1 MTDELSPQEQAEK
14 DIKAMNDSLDL
25 IKELN
30 ALSTLD
36 EEQADTLDRNIRHLE
51 LMLSKAHIIGAG
63 QDLSKFE
70 ALVSEASVTLRP
82 AEENK

>member
-14 DIKAMNDSLDL
+14 DIKAMSDSLDL

-70 ALVSEASVTLRP
+70 AVIPKR
-82 AEENK
+82 

>member
-36 EEQADTLDRNIRHLE
+36 PEQSDTLDRNIRHLE
-51 LMLSKAHIIGAG
+51 LMLTKPHIINAG
-63 QDLSKFE
+63 QDLSKFK
-70 ALVSEASVTLRP
+70 AVVSKS
-82 AEENK
+82 